1 MDNGTQKPPWVK
13 MVSMLPNYANG
24 VFRFGA
30 YEADPSSGELRKSG
44 IRLRVQEQPF
54 QVLLVLLERSS
65 EVVTREELR
74 QKLWPADTFVD
85 FDHSL
90 NTVVNKLREV
100 LSDSAANPRFIE
112 TLTRRGYRFVAPV
125 EFVQELAAV
134 VIPPATPAKVCAT
147 AVISEETASSKPQPP
162 VSVLTRA
169 EDVPAVR
176 PQYVRVLFLL
186 IQVMYLSFY
195 IAALARLTRVQE
207 LLEQTLGNPAWAMT
221 LLVISAVVGLP
232 IRLYLTSA
240 AAFDLSGLTRKFHRL
255 FPVIFP
261 LDELWA
267 LSPFLLAPQ
276 IGVGLA
282 LAATAALIYVPF
294 AQRTLLLMGDRPQNH
309 ESTNSL

>member
-1 MDNGTQKPPWVK
+1 
-13 MVSMLPNYANG
+13 MVSMSPNHANG
-24 VFRFGA
+24 IFRFGA
-30 YEADPSSGELRKSG
+30 YEADPGSGELRKSG
-44 IRLRVQEQPF
+44 VRLRVQEQPF
-54 QVLLVLLERSS
+54 QVLLVLLERPS

-90 NTVVNKLREV
+90 NTVINKLREA

-112 TLTRRGYRFVAPV
+112 TLARRGYRFVAPV
-125 EFVQELAAV
+125 EFVAKHSALA
-134 VIPPATPAKVCAT
+134 PPAIATTPVDT
-147 AVISEETASSKPQPP
+147 YDQPASPKFSS
-162 VSVLTRA
+162 VTVLTRP

-176 PQYVRVLFLL
+176 RRYVRVLFLL
-186 IQVMYLSFY
+186 IQLMYLSFY
-195 IAALARLTRVQE
+195 VAALAQLPRVQE
-207 LLEQTLGNPAWAMT
+207 LLEQTLGYPAWVMT
-221 LLVISAVVGLP
+221 LLIISAVIGLP

-240 AAFDLSGLTRKFHRL
+240 VVFDLSGLSRKFHRL
-255 FPVIFP
+255 FPVTFP

-294 AQRTLLLMGDRPQNH
+294 AQRTLLLMGD
-309 ESTNSL
+309 

>member
-1 MDNGTQKPPWVK
+1 MPRDRVNGI
-13 MVSMLPNYANG
+13 
-24 VFRFGA
+24 FRFGA
-30 YEADPSSGELRKSG
+30 YEADPGSGELRKAG
-44 IRLRVQEQPF
+44 VRLRVQEQPF
-54 QVLLVLLERSS
+54 QVLLVLLERPS

-90 NTVVNKLREV
+90 NTIINKLRDA

-112 TLTRRGYRFVAPV
+112 TLARRGYRFLAPV
-125 EFVQELAAV
+125 EFVAEDSAAAQAELA
-134 VIPPATPAKVCAT
+134 
-147 AVISEETASSKPQPP
+147 EEAAISKPQTS
-162 VSVLTRA
+162 VAVLTRA

-176 PQYVRVLFLL
+176 RRYVRGLFFL

-195 IAALARLTRVQE
+195 VAALALLPRVQE
-207 LLEQTLGNPAWAMT
+207 LLERTLGYPAWAMT
-221 LLVISAVVGLP
+221 LLIVSAVIGLP
-232 IRLYLTSA
+232 IRLYLISA
-240 AAFDLSGLTRKFHRL
+240 VVFDLSRLSRKFHRL
-255 FPVIFP
+255 FPVTFP

-294 AQRTLLLMGDRPQNH
+294 AQRTLLLMGDRPQPA
-309 ESTNSL
+309 